1 MRLHTGGTAAGAAR
15 ARAADLFRADAGLD
29 SVADL
34 AGAEARRHATPGLD
48 RRGRVPEAR
57 CPIRPGEPCT
67 LCQVSVTGPE
77 DCGLAYLVMSD
88 PDLREELRRS
98 RLAHAAQAGSR
109 AR

>member
-1 MRLHTGGTAAGAAR
+1 MRLHTGGAADETARSR
-15 ARAADLFRADAGLD
+15 AEDLFRADAGLGG
-29 SVADL
+29 VADL
-34 AGAEARRHATPGLD
+34 AGAAARRVATPG
-48 RRGRVPEAR
+48 RHERVPEAR

-98 RLAHAAQAGSR
+98 RLAHVGS
-109 AR
+109 ARSGGR